1 MERFVLL
8 IWGIFLSILGIV
20 NMQGNVGTIHA
31 YNRRRV
37 REEDIPKYGRAVG
50 AGTLVIGIGLALAF
64 AATLWWE
71 AAVPYII
78 VITLAA
84 GLALI
89 VYGQIKYNHGF
100 F

>member
-1 MERFVLL
+1 MEHFVLL
-8 IWGIFLSILGIV
+8 IWGIFLSILGIM